1 MDEKERITTN
11 HAKKKKLT
19 FLLFTPESPCGR
31 KPGRW
36 EKCHA
41 ELCSRKLS
49 VKLYGEHPS
58 VKYLSWRMFGGYGIR
73 KGGGRVR
80 DVVPHII
87 HVWLIFKGPNYKRP
101 CIKVRHCK
109 SHGQHQ
115 YLKVFPDQEP
125 WAELCCSQPGISR
138 TAIGFFPSTNP
149 CHLVYPV
156 HLLADL
162 SCFPLGSRLVCSHE
176 FSHHYEPSWR
186 FFGSFLSCGKQS
198 DVITLCE
205 YVWDYSNICWNYWL
219 VSTA

>member
-11 HAKKKKLT
+11 RAKKKKSLH
-19 FLLFTPESPCGR
+19 FFFSHQKVHVGG

-41 ELCSRKLS
+41 ELCSRKLL

-87 HVWLIFKGPNYKRP
+87 PVWLIFKGPNYKRP

-115 YLKVFPDQEP
+115 YLKLFQTRSGGQSSAAVSQAFPG
-125 WAELCCSQPGISR
+125 QPSVSFPVP
-138 TAIGFFPSTNP
+138 TLATFF
-149 CHLVYPV
+149 
-156 HLLADL
+156 
-162 SCFPLGSRLVCSHE
+162 
-176 FSHHYEPSWR
+176 
-186 FFGSFLSCGKQS
+186 
-198 DVITLCE
+198 TLFT
-205 YVWDYSNICWNYWL
+205 S
-219 VSTA
+219 